1 MLEGII
7 PVWKEAGMTSH
18 DAVYKIRKIL
28 KIKKV
33 GHSGTLDP
41 DVSGVLPV
49 CVGSATKIVDH
60 LVESKKEYMGEVTL
74 GYSTT
79 TEDASGDIV
88 ETKRVSNP
96 PTTKEIDQA
105 LEQLTG
111 EITQIPPMFSAIRID
126 GKRLYEYAREG
137 LVIDRPGRNVW
148 IHSYERTST
157 PVYNEEEGTLSFR
170 FKAVCSKGTYIR
182 TLAVDTGGLLGY
194 PAHMSFLTRTESG
207 TFKKEECFTVS
218 QVKDLYDHGQIAHAF
233 YPLERALS
241 DYPFVEITRSQ
252 WEKVQNG
259 YIFLKTEF
267 ASGTQPFV
275 LFYEGLPVAI
285 YHKHPTKPELVKP
298 MKMIRTSL

>member
-137 LVIDRPGRNVW
+137 LVIDRPGR
-148 IHSYERTST
+148 S
-157 PVYNEEEGTLSFR
+157 
-170 FKAVCSKGTYIR
+170 
-182 TLAVDTGGLLGY
+182 LL
-194 PAHMSFLTRTESG
+194 
-207 TFKKEECFTVS
+207 
-218 QVKDLYDHGQIAHAF
+218 
-233 YPLERALS
+233 
-241 DYPFVEITRSQ
+241 
-252 WEKVQNG
+252 
-259 YIFLKTEF
+259 
-267 ASGTQPFV
+267 
-275 LFYEGLPVAI
+275 
-285 YHKHPTKPELVKP
+285 
-298 MKMIRTSL
+298 